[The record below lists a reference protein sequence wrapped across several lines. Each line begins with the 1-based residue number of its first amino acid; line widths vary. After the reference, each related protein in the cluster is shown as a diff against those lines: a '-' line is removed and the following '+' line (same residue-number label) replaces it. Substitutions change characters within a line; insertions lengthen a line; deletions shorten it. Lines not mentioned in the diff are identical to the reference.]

1 MPEPIP
7 RVTLMQI
14 SDLHFG
20 EIDRFTGDAVVTPL
34 ARRLTANT
42 SCFDGVLGH
51 HARGLQHLDQFWRK
65 IRTEE
70 DPDAQVVVS
79 GDVTSC
85 GGWNEFSNADTFLS
99 STLSMPFGAV
109 GLGFPMWQ
117 QQAIPGNHDHWPG
130 KPVILGKPNPTV
142 ASSFLS
148 GYPRVRSIRRGS
160 GRPIHL
166 ITINTD
172 SDVHPRGRHRLFAIG
187 NFQSQLVAA
196 KSKLS
201 ALEEKGIRVLAL
213 HHSWH
218 KKKGFLRI
226 SRASRGAL
234 EQFLE
239 QESISIILTGHV
251 HTPLVRHFTVSR
263 EPSPHAAMRIW
274 ECRCGTTTQI
284 DKISYAAKSFLWR
297 FPSRDN
303 WPSNSLLVHRIL
315 EDDAGIRWSV
325 ETYVRSRSGF
335 VSTGAKER
343 KTIRLA

>member
-1 MPEPIP
+1 MPEAIP

-20 EIDRFTGDAVVTPL
+20 EIDRFTGDALVSPL
-34 ARRLTANT
+34 ARRLIANT
-42 SCFDGVLGH
+42 TCFDGVLGH

-65 IRTEE
+65 IRAEE
-70 DPDAQVVVS
+70 DPEAQVVVS

-85 GGWNEFSNADTFLS
+85 GGWDEFSNANKFLAS
-99 STLSMPFGAV
+99 KLAMPFGAV
-109 GLGFPMWQ
+109 GLSFPAWR

-130 KPVILGKPNPTV
+130 RPVILGKPNKTV
-142 ASSFLS
+142 ARTFLS

-166 ITINTD
+166 VTINTD
-172 SDVHPRGRHRLFAIG
+172 SDVRPLGRHRLFAIG
-187 NFQSQLVAA
+187 SFQSQLAAA
-196 KSKLS
+196 KTQLS
-201 ALEEKGIRVLAL
+201 AMEETGVRVLAL

-218 KKKGFLRI
+218 KKNGFLRI

-251 HTPLVRHFTVSR
+251 HTPLVRHFTVSSA
-263 EPSPHAAMRIW
+263 PSPQSAMRVW

-284 DKISYAAKSFLWR
+284 DKISYAAKSFLSG
-297 FPSRDN
+297 FPSRKN
-303 WPSNSLLVHRIL
+303 WPSNSLLVHRVH
-315 EDDAGIRWSV
+315 EDGAGIRWNV

-335 VSTGAKER
+335 VSAGAREC
-343 KTIRLA
+343 KTIRLP